1 MCRTWYGRID
11 SFLSSLVFTKSKVD
25 SNLYNKV
32 EEGNPVILLLYADNL
47 FVTGKDRLIAD
58 TQRKLTTE
66 FKMKNL
72 GMMHYLFLAWR
83 CGRVQIE
90 SSLDKG
96 RMQ

>member
-1 MCRTWYGRID
+1 VCKTWYGRID
-11 SFLSSLVFTKSKVD
+11 SFLSSLGVTKSKAD
-25 SNLYNKV
+25 SNLFYKV

-58 TQRKLTTE
+58 TQRKLSSKFE
-66 FKMKNL
+66 MKNL

-83 CGRVQIE
+83 CGRVHME

-96 RMQ
+96 SM